1 MSPPPPP
8 CPPLCLC
15 LPGDYRKRKVWAEN
29 LSDAAAAQ
37 WSSRT
42 HSTSFRKFGDNCLE
56 TSQKLLGMILDT
68 QTNIEK
74 SLGVLLCTVKFSSVL
89 YHIVIIQQHW
99 GPNEVLLRIYCYQY
113 STIKYSEV
121 HYSTLQYRSVQ
132 YRLVQYTSVQYI
144 TVPVLS
150 TK

>member
-1 MSPPPPP
+1 MCCVIHVILLKFANPIMMQES
-8 CPPLCLC
+8 
-15 LPGDYRKRKVWAEN
+15 K
-29 LSDAAAAQ
+29 AQ

-89 YHIVIIQQHW
+89 YHIVII
-99 GPNEVLLRIYCYQY
+99 
-113 STIKYSEV
+113 
-121 HYSTLQYRSVQ
+121 
-132 YRLVQYTSVQYI
+132 
-144 TVPVLS
+144 
-150 TK
+150 